1 MVLVPEIFIEIHSLI
16 SEELQTGHAYPFI
29 NHITEINYTIQIL
42 YCYSR
47 HILWAVQLK
56 CNFKIKNNWNYKNPE
71 VREVKDL
78 RWGQNVLT
86 TKQKVFNLA
95 VWNVLSCK

>member
-47 HILWAVQLK
+47 HIL
-56 CNFKIKNNWNYKNPE
+56 
-71 VREVKDL
+71 
-78 RWGQNVLT
+78 
-86 TKQKVFNLA
+86 
-95 VWNVLSCK
+95 